1 MGIKPGPKPIAKST
15 GKEDKRQ
22 RVAPDTKPRH
32 PTNKGHQISFDSADQ
47 LAEQVAALTE
57 KRK

>member
-1 MGIKPGPKPIAKST
+1 MGIKPGPNPVAKST

-22 RVAPDTKPRH
+22 RVTPESKLRAPSS
-32 PTNKGHQISFDSADQ
+32 KGHQISFDSADQ